1 MFAAHQG
8 ASPPPHMNNLPNGML
23 KFHLILQLIFTKD
36 SVVKGRFLNILIFAC
51 LAHSGATV
59 NQLLRRA
66 AAAAAMRRERNSS
79 SHSDELGM
87 KRHRSDQGPGGGPG
101 NNNNLDVLSHPPQIT
116 AADFSTNLTKH
127 SNNNLSPQIKDIGE
141 RLDPT
146 KLSIGTCISTRHF
159 IIINNIIISIIIVLD
174 V

>member
-1 MFAAHQG
+1 M
-8 ASPPPHMNNLPNGML
+8 P
-23 KFHLILQLIFTKD
+23 FHLKI
-36 SVVKGRFLNILIFAC
+36 

-127 SNNNLSPQIKDIGE
+127 SNNNLSPQIKDSE

-146 KLSIGTCISTRHF
+146 KLSIGTCGMNPTFYHHQHYYYY
-159 IIINNIIISIIIVLD
+159 
-174 V
+174 